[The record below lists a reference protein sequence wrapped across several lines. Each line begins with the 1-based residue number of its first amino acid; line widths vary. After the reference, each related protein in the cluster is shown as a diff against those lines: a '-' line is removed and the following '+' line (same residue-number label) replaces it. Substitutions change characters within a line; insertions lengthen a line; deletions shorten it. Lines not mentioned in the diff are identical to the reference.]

1 MQDHNTHL
9 DQERRE
15 YFSVPRK
22 IFLYTSHISN
32 RNNSS
37 RINTITEVAMKQHL
51 WQDQVTAF
59 ERLSLMTF
67 WNSEK
72 LSNFEAHELS

>member
-1 MQDHNTHL
+1 MQDHNKHL

-15 YFSVPRK
+15 YFSVLRK
-22 IFLYTSHISN
+22 IFLYTSNISN